1 MQLLI
6 EVRWVER
13 DEEEE
18 KEEEEER
25 KRKKEEKWGR
35 WRMEKEERG

>member
-1 MQLLI
+1 M
-6 EVRWVER
+6 EVGWVER
-13 DEEEE
+13 D

-25 KRKKEEKWGR
+25 KRKKEEKCGR

>member
-1 MQLLI
+1 MQLLM
-6 EVRWVER
+6 EVGWVER